1 MGAKPYAP
9 QSWSDNEPIFTDKL
23 NAMANN
29 DQWLFENMANVYYNG
44 HGVKKAAGVK
54 ILTAA
59 VSIPPNSKSGNG
71 SRTFYFGNFFSS
83 GCQPFV
89 IASINSYPQGR
100 FHLSTRGIGTFW
112 PDHRG
117 FEVRISVDELNAKS
131 NKINATVWVPFI
143 AIGW

>member
-1 MGAKPYAP
+1 MAAKPYAP
-9 QSWSDNEPIFTDKL
+9 QSWTDNEPLLLEKL
-23 NAMANN
+23 NAMTNN
-29 DQWLFENMANVYYNG
+29 DQFLFENMPTLYYNG
-44 HGVKKAAGVK
+44 HGIKKTAGTK

-59 VSIPPNSKSGNG
+59 VSIAPNSKSGNG
-71 SRTFYFGNFFSS
+71 ANTFYFGNFFSS
-83 GCQPFV
+83 GCRPFV

-100 FHLSTRGIGTFW
+100 FHLNTRGIGTFW

-117 FEVRISVDELNAKS
+117 FEIRISADELNAKN